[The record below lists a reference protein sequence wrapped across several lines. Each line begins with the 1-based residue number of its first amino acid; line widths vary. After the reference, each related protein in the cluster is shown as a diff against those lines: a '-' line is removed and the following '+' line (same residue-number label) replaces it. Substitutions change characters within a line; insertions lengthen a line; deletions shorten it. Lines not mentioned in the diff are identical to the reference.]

1 MNGPLK
7 LAWKY
12 IVFHKLKSVILIAC
26 IVLSA
31 LLPIAIKILLWQ
43 FNEKLVA
50 RADSTPAVIGAKG
63 SDLDLTLSTL
73 YFKTDSIDSIAY
85 SEVGKIRESALARAI
100 PVHSMFTARGYP
112 VVGTSLEYFEFR
124 RLAPITGTLF
134 TTLGDCVIGSK
145 IARAL
150 DVQPGDHLISD
161 RDNVV
166 NLAGQSPLRLRVTG
180 VLQPSNS
187 PDDSAVFVDL
197 KTAWVIQGLGHGHQD
212 VTKMDEDSGKIL
224 SKTEDKVVANEG
236 VAAYLEIT
244 SENIETFHFHGN
256 TDDFP
261 ITSIIA
267 IADTVKNE
275 TLLQGRVDAES
286 DGIQFAKPGDV
297 IRKLMALV
305 FRVKQVLDAN
315 AFLVAVSTALLLLLV
330 LLLSLRLR
338 QREMETMFKLG
349 CTRGTIV
356 LLQVAEMGIIMGA
369 ALILLAFAVWGV
381 WLFSGDFVES
391 LLVNSNQ

>member
-224 SKTEDKVVANEG
+224 SKTEGKVVANEG

-369 ALILLAFAVWGV
+369 ALILLALAVWGV